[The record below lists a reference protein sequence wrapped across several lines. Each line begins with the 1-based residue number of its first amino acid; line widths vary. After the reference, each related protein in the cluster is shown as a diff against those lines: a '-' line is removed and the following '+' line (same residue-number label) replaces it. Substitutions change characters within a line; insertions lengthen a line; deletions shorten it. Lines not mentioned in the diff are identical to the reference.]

1 MRQNTRN
8 LLIPIIGIIL
18 TAVLYIAVAF
28 AYALDLETGS
38 AAEWVGALGTITVGL
53 VAAGFAALAWQAS
66 ERATRAEERAADV
79 AERALRK
86 DVKISLNYSEQI
98 PGLTAITIELAEGC
112 PSIWIKD
119 TNPYFIWYGD
129 CTSDD
134 LDQLRIGGSTI
145 HGTELSPGESIY
157 FAWLHPSN
165 TNPLLDNLDSPGR
178 IPHIGFLLSFS
189 VTPRDHGQ
197 VFTQPLTL
205 PETPRIQ

>member
-8 LLIPIIGIIL
+8 LLIPVIGSLVAAAIYTSIIL
-18 TAVLYIAVAF
+18 LF
-28 AYALDLETGS
+28 AINLEAGS
-38 AAEWVGALGTITVGL
+38 AAEWVGALGAITVGL

-86 DVKISLNYSEQI
+86 DVKLSVNYSERI
-98 PGLTAITIELAEGC
+98 PGLTAVRIELAEGC

-119 TNPYFIWYGD
+119 TGPYFIWHGD
-129 CTSDD
+129 CTNED
-134 LDQLRIGGSTI
+134 LDQLRLGGSTI
-145 HGTELSPGESIY
+145 HGAELPPGESID

-165 TNPLLDNLDSPGR
+165 TNPLLDNPEAPGR
-178 IPHIGFLLSFS
+178 IPSIGLLLDFS

-205 PETPRIQ
+205 PETPRIH